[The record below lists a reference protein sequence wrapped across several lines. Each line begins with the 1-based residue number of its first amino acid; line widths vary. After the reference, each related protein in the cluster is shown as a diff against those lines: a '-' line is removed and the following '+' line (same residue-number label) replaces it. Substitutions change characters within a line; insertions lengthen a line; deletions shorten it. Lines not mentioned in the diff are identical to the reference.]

1 MKHLQAFARRQK
13 ALYYTLFALAIG
25 MGGAII
31 AQAYFIVSVVDKLF
45 LQKQDFAAVVPM
57 LGALL
62 LALLLRTFFSY
73 STNRIGIRM
82 AALAKNDY
90 RKRLLE
96 AVSDQSLLSSYEGQ
110 SGQKVSLLLDTVD
123 ELDSFFSKYMPQRM
137 VSSVVAVMI
146 IIALFTQHYISALI
160 VLATAPFIP
169 MFMAIIGR
177 STQQKAEE
185 KLANLNAF
193 SGRFLDTLQGLVSL
207 RLYGR
212 SGHYKELIRTSSI
225 QFRDST
231 MSILKI
237 AFTSAFMLEFISMLS
252 IGLVA
257 LELCLRLVVFK
268 SIDFFPAFFILLL
281 VPEFYQLL
289 KDLGSAFHA
298 GRSSSGAAAKVE
310 EGLLVQEA
318 KAWGDASLA
327 KGPVHITL
335 SNVSFSYGDKMIL
348 QDINT
353 VLPSVGQ
360 VALVGKSGAGKTTL
374 LHIIAGLLETE
385 GVTVNGKDRFA
396 YKEQDWLRHISYIT
410 QQPYLFAG
418 TIAENIALGLDVTR
432 ADIEEAAQK
441 ANIASMIRSLPDGYD
456 TVIGEGGRGLS
467 GGEKQRIAI
476 ARAFLR
482 KSSVVLLDEPT
493 SGLDIK
499 TEHVLQEAI
508 AALAETALV
517 VTVAHRLPTIRRA
530 DKVLFIHNGTIAAE
544 GTHEELYETEAY
556 QALFTRQGGGTDER
570 ATADCAYDAP
580 GKTG

>member
-318 KAWGDASLA
+318 KAWGDAPLA

-335 SNVSFSYGDKMIL
+335 RNVSFSYSDNMIL

-396 YKEQDWLRHISYIT
+396 YKEQDWLCQISYIT